1 MERNGNYKP
10 SKAECNA
17 TGLYLKEIGF
27 SSLLTHKDEINLAYK
42 IQKGDEIARHRFIEA
57 NLRLVVKTARRYHAR
72 GGVEFIDLVSEG
84 NLGLIHAIEK
94 LDPSLGFRFSTY
106 AVWWIKQ
113 SIERAIY
120 NQARVIRVPV
130 HVLKELNSYY
140 RAFKALTQKLK
151 TEPTAEEVADFLDR
165 PMEDV
170 IKMLDLTKKQ
180 DSLDITFK
188 GSDKSF
194 VDMVEDKSKRNIVE
208 DQEFYERI
216 SGLLD
221 HLNPREKKVL
231 CMRFGLLNEGEH
243 TLDDIGLAIGRTRE
257 RVRQIQANALKKL
270 IVIAKEHNIDPSILN
285 VA

>member
-1 MERNGNYKP
+1 MEHNGSYQP

-42 IQKGDEIARHRFIEA
+42 IQKGDESARRRFIES
-57 NLRLVVKTARRYHAR
+57 NLRLVVKTARKYHAR
-72 GGVEFIDLVSEG
+72 GGMEFIDLVSEG

-94 LDPSLGFRFSTY
+94 FDPSLGFRFSTY
-106 AVWWIKQ
+106 AVWWIRQ

-170 IKMLDLTKKQ
+170 VKMLDLTKKQ
-180 DSLDITFK
+180 DSLDITFE

-194 VDMVEDKSKRNIVE
+194 VDMVEDKSNENIVE

-221 HLNPREKKVL
+221 HLNPREKTVL
-231 CMRFGLLNEGEH
+231 CMRFGLLNEEEH
-243 TLDDIGLAIGRTRE
+243 TLDDTGLAIGRTRE

-270 IVIAKEHNIDPSILN
+270 IAIAKEHNIDPSILN